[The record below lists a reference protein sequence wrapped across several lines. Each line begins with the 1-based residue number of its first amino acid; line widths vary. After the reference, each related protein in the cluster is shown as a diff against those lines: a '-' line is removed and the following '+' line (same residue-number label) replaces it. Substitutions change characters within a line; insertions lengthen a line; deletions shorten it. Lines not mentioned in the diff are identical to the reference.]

1 MRLAVFGATGTVG
14 TAVVARAVAEGHT
27 VRALV
32 RDRRRR
38 SGPLPGA
45 VQTVVGDVRD
55 TGAVRDTVAG
65 AEAGPSSLG
74 GVHAPRG
81 LSIRTGHVLP
91 VKGERGSRRLHHLDM
106 PGAPHTRGRAVVA
119 PLLWLGSRR
128 LVPASRELARTLQ
141 SSDVDWT
148 LVRAPRVVP
157 GDRTGRVRTGHL
169 RLSPLS
175 HVRVGDVAEVMLRC
189 LTDPS
194 TVRTAPMVAAA
205 R

>member
-65 AEAGPSSLG
+65 P
-74 GVHAPRG
+74 
-81 LSIRTGHVLP
+81 
-91 VKGERGSRRLHHLDM
+91 D
-106 PGAPHTRGRAVVA
+106 AVVA
-119 PLLWLGSRR
+119 RHRGVHEPPSTSRGTGP
-128 LVPASRELARTLQ
+128 VPAGSGWQGNRR
-141 SSDVDWT
+141 
-148 LVRAPRVVP
+148 
-157 GDRTGRVRTGHL
+157 
-169 RLSPLS
+169 
-175 HVRVGDVAEVMLRC
+175 
-189 LTDPS
+189 
-194 TVRTAPMVAAA
+194 
-205 R
+205 